1 MANIGKLTVDL
12 TLASQKFEAGVK
24 RVNAR
29 VATMRRH
36 IASATASMGGMQARV
51 AGLVGAAGL
60 AALVGNSLKSAD
72 AIGKMSDRLG
82 IATEDLS
89 AFHHLAQLNGESS
102 ENFDKSLQKMTR
114 SIGEFGR
121 DFGTGKKAF
130 EDLGISIEDLQGKN
144 PAQQFQI
151 IGDAIKGVGDK
162 TQQASLAADIFGRSG
177 IDLLNTINQGSEGFE
192 RAKAE
197 VEKYGLAISRVDA
210 SKIEA
215 ANDALLRSQQ
225 ALKGVSLAATVELAP
240 VIEEVADKFTEAAIS
255 GEGFASKVKGGL
267 LSASSVIGLF
277 ADGIRGIHVLLKA
290 VEVAAIGIGT
300 VFTRVFDF
308 LVNDVL
314 VKFANAI
321 SNMVLA
327 PIRAVLSFAADF
339 SDQAQVMLDS
349 INMLGKAE
357 GFETLRNVG
366 SYMTDSLKS
375 SAGELHDLMME
386 TIPSEAM
393 AEKIEAIF
401 AGATERAKEVVENI
415 GTDSKVVIETE
426 IKTTSDEPNKNEKSK
441 PEQIAEEKSFLEQMA
456 NIRISSSKK
465 VAAAQKLIRLK
476 TAIVDGFAAVQAAW
490 ALPYPAN
497 IPAIA
502 LAVASTAANIAGIKG
517 VGSFIGGGYIP
528 DGVRAN
534 GVDGKGGQ
542 VHILHPDES
551 IIDHKKGQSVG
562 GGGRGIT
569 INQSPVFYGSDSNM
583 VFEALAKDRKKT
595 ARLIQSMQGLP
606 A

>member
-60 AALVGNSLKSAD
+60 AALVSNSLKSAD

-290 VEVAAIGIGT
+290 VEVAAIGIGA

-366 SYMTDSLKS
+366 SYMTDSLKN

-426 IKTTSDEPNKNEKSK
+426 KKTTGEEPETEEKSK
-441 PEQIAEEKSFLEQMA
+441 SEQVAEEKGFLEKMA

-465 VAAAQKLIRLK
+465 VAAVQKAINLK
-476 TAIVDGFAAVQAAW
+476 VAIVEGFVSLQKAW
-490 ALPYPAN
+490 ASAPFPLNLPAV
-497 IPAIA
+497 A
-502 LAVASTAANIAGIKG
+502 LTTASTAANIAGIKG

-542 VHILHPDES
+542 MHILHPDES
-551 IIDHKKGQSVG
+551 IIDHKKGQSVNG
-562 GGGRGIT
+562 MSMNYSPT
-569 INQSPVFYGSDSNM
+569 INSTNPED
-583 VFEALAKDRKKT
+583 ALSILDKDRKRF
-595 ARLIQSMQGLP
+595 ARMVRAVQNKPI
-606 A
+606 